1 MYDTH
6 ARIDTSTLSHESSRK
21 WGRSQKNEVERERLY
36 IYYTYI
42 IEAVELDT
50 AARYFFHGF

>member
-1 MYDTH
+1 MH
-6 ARIDTSTLSHESSRK
+6 AQTQAHSHTMESSRK
-21 WGRSQKNEVERERLY
+21 WGRSQKNEIYRERLY